1 VIADYLAD
9 RHPWL
14 VQEGWTKPK
23 IVQHETR
30 KRPPETPP
38 KTPLETPLDDE
49 PDLGESRP
57 LSRGVRS
64 PRARA
69 QEGLPQD
76 HPLGQDQGSEVQ
88 ALTQAVRAREPEPPA
103 TTNERPSENT
113 HIRTLIHRSLEG
125 TA

>member
-1 VIADYLAD
+1 VKIHSISKPAGAD
-9 RHPWL
+9 W
-14 VQEGWTKPK
+14 VEE

-30 KRPPETPP
+30 KRPPETPL
-38 KTPLETPLDDE
+38 KTPPETPLDDE
-49 PDLGESRP
+49 PDLGNERPLSRP
-57 LSRGVRS
+57 VSRGVRS

-76 HPLGQDQGSEVQ
+76 HPLPQDQDSEVQ